1 VTAFTAEDAIEHLA
15 RGGLVA
21 FPTETSWGL
30 GADARSDL
38 AIARLHA
45 WKGRDPAKPISVLV
59 SGVDELA
66 ALGADASASARRL
79 AAAFWPGPL
88 TLVLRASAKL
98 AGGVAGPGGAVG
110 LRCSP
115 HPAAAA
121 LARLARVRGIGPL
134 TATSLNRSGEPDCT
148 TRADAE
154 RLVGDTMPLMEGPDA
169 GGEPPS
175 TVVDATGVEPRV
187 LREGAIPCRAIVG
200 VWRPLLDEPCEGTP

>member
-1 VTAFTAEDAIEHLA
+1 VTALAAEDAIEHLA

-59 SGVDELA
+59 GGVEDLA
-66 ALGADASASARRL
+66 ALGADVSAPARRL
-79 AAAFWPGPL
+79 AEAFWPGPL
-88 TLVLRASAKL
+88 TLVLRLSTKL

-115 HPAAAA
+115 HPAAAPLA
-121 LARLARVRGIGPL
+121 ELARARGVGPL
-134 TATSLNRSGEPDCT
+134 TATSLNRSGEPDCY
-148 TRADAE
+148 TRGDAE
-154 RLVGDTMPLMEGPDA
+154 RLVADAMPLVEGPDA

-175 TVVDATGVEPRV
+175 SVVDASDGEPRV
-187 LREGAIPCRAIVG
+187 LREGAIPRHAIVG
-200 VWRPLLDEPCEGTP
+200 ALEGSPA

>member
-1 VTAFTAEDAIEHLA
+1 VTALAAEDAIEHLA

-59 SGVDELA
+59 SGVEDLA
-66 ALGADASASARRL
+66 ALGADVSASARRL
-79 AAAFWPGPL
+79 ADAFWPGPL
-88 TLVLRASAKL
+88 TLVLRVSAKL
-98 AGGVAGPGGAVG
+98 AGGVAGPGGALG

-115 HPAAAA
+115 HPTAAA
-121 LARLARVRGIGPL
+121 LAELARARGVGPL
-134 TATSLNRSGEPDCT
+134 TATSLNRSGEPNCT

-154 RLVGDTMPLMEGPDA
+154 RLVAEAMPLVEGPDA

-175 TVVDATGVEPRV
+175 SVVDATDGKPRV
-187 LREGAIPCRAIVG
+187 LREGAIPHRAIAG
-200 VWRPLLDEPCEGTP
+200 ALEGSPA